1 MPCEVRE
8 SDGAITAISPENG
21 YLGCV
26 DPEPYFNQ
34 HYAQDIA
41 AIEKVVTTATTVVQ
55 TIAATPDAT
64 PSQKLGWLSE
74 LAILLEKLW

>member
-1 MPCEVRE
+1 
-8 SDGAITAISPENG
+8 
-21 YLGCV
+21 V